1 MQRRLQAL
9 ANIPV
14 PGPPFHIVTGR
25 VGTACQPSAPW
36 GLTSFGILNVSDPVG
51 ALCLSRAPPAGRGAI
66 YLALL
71 IKKGAAKP
79 RSYLSSVIRTLYSVI
94 SRPPAALT
102 FPPLHRSS
110 APICTFALPL
120 FDSPPTLPSTLS
132 SIPSSISPFPLV
144 SKLLLLDCDSTLSA
158 LEGIDE
164 LGRLRGPAT
173 FKAVE
178 DMTNAAMNGGTPM
191 EAIFAKRLDII
202 QPTKAELE
210 SIGALYISTVEPT
223 AVATLTQLR
232 TAGWTIIIVSGGF
245 TQAIRPL
252 ADFLGITRVEAVV
265 LKFKPDGSY
274 AGFDETC
281 PTCRTKGKNEIA
293 RRLRAEFKATTVVM
307 VGDGASDLE
316 VKGDADVMIG
326 FGRYTQRPKVVAGA
340 DRFITSLD
348 QLPLALS

>member
-1 MQRRLQAL
+1 M
-9 ANIPV
+9 
-14 PGPPFHIVTGR
+14 
-25 VGTACQPSAPW
+25 
-36 GLTSFGILNVSDPVG
+36 
-51 ALCLSRAPPAGRGAI
+51 
-66 YLALL
+66 
-71 IKKGAAKP
+71 
-79 RSYLSSVIRTLYSVI
+79 
-94 SRPPAALT
+94 
-102 FPPLHRSS
+102 
-110 APICTFALPL
+110 
-120 FDSPPTLPSTLS
+120 
-132 SIPSSISPFPLV
+132 

-173 FKAVE
+173 FKTVE

-202 QPTKAELE
+202 QPTKVELE

-223 AVATLTQLR
+223 AVATLAQLR

-274 AGFDETC
+274 AGFDESC
-281 PTCRTKGKNEIA
+281 PTCRTKGKNEVA

-316 VKGDADVMIG
+316 VKGDADIMIG
-326 FGRYTQRPKVVAGA
+326 FGRYTQRPKVLAGA
-340 DRFITSLD
+340 DQFITSLD